1 MTLDILDTLDKVK
14 LNLGCGSKKIEGFIN
29 LDKYDSYKPDL
40 IHDLEKFPYPFEDNS
55 VREILLSHEL
65 EHIGQNP
72 DIFNLIIKE
81 LYRICIHGAKIDIRV
96 PHPRHDDFIADPT
109 HVRPITVLG
118 LSLYDKELNKKW
130 EIEGAANTPM
140 AIIHNVDF
148 RIKKVTYVVDKK
160 YQDLLKLGKIT
171 KEEIEDF
178 SHKYN
183 NVIREIKMIW
193 EVVKQA

>member
-1 MTLDILDTLDKVK
+1 M
-14 LNLGCGSKKIEGFIN
+14 
-29 LDKYDSYKPDL
+29 
-40 IHDLEKFPYPFEDNS
+40 
-55 VREILLSHEL
+55 
-65 EHIGQNP
+65 
-72 DIFNLIIKE
+72 
-81 LYRICIHGAKIDIRV
+81 
-96 PHPRHDDFIADPT
+96 
-109 HVRPITVLG
+109 LG

-140 AIIHNVDF
+140 AIIHDVDF
-148 RIKKVTYVVDKK
+148 RIKKLTYVLDKK

-183 NVIREIKMIW
+183 NVIREIRIIW